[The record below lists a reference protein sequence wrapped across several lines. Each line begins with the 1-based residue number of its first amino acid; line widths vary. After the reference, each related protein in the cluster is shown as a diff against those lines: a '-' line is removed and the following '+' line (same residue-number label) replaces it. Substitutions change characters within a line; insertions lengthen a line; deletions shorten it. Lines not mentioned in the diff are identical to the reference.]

1 MSELDAEWEQR
12 LAEAQSRAR
21 AGGRGDVA
29 DYLSLRATNDLARA
43 AGIGWLL
50 ETFTAIAGE
59 ANRGGAS
66 ITLARDEPHRFNVG
80 NSTMVGTRLTLR
92 LGVRALTIEAGW
104 PRTPRD
110 GIVRGG
116 GLASARIGH
125 FGDREANE
133 EFLLVRSA
141 ESGPPKWF
149 ALETSGARTELFED
163 RLRRHVARLLHVK

>member
-12 LAEAQSRAR
+12 LAEAQSKAR
-21 AGGRGDVA
+21 AAGRGDVA
-29 DYLSLRATNDLARA
+29 DYLSLRATNDMARA

-50 ETFTAIAGE
+50 ETFAAIAGE

-80 NSTMVGTRLTLR
+80 ASTMVGTRLTLR
-92 LGVRALTIEAGW
+92 LGVRALIIEAGW

-125 FGDREANE
+125 FGDREAGE
-133 EFLLVRSA
+133 VLLLVRSA
-141 ESGPPKWF
+141 ESAPPKWF

-163 RLRRHVARLLHVK
+163 RLRRHVARLLHDK